1 MSVKR
6 AKGDKSLLSK
16 QEIASRRKA
25 LSQKKNATS
34 GSGRRAI
41 LGVVVL
47 AFSVMSLLAVA
58 TFDAADRVGPGFKNA
73 VGPVGHAIAEAL
85 RGLLGVTAYVM
96 PMVGLYAA
104 GIMFVGDREKRR
116 WPQAIA
122 LGLLLIAGA
131 ILSQL
136 MFKED
141 ATWAHAPGGLIG
153 REIGGILTALFST
166 VGTVVL
172 VSAIAAVAFIVG
184 TQFAFLRFVNFV
196 WEKSQAFGAWAKA
209 SALAWYDK
217 QKALAA
223 QRREQAAKDQ
233 EEEAAFLEQ
242 LEAEEAEL
250 AELEATASEAEAA
263 ANEAARIQMGKENAK
278 LADLAEKERLKAER
292 EKALIE
298 REAAKL
304 AREALK
310 TARATR
316 KDQQKEMAA
325 GIAPGLLHDLRPPT
339 SMHVHREPVQQPVVS
354 NGDPAWAAAFA
365 FNTPS
370 SMAPMQMPP
379 PPPAISSPPLPS
391 EYLESVPPPPRR
403 VPNIIEAIRPTQ
415 TAITEP
421 PQPASKLAP
430 AVTQTT
436 PAVAPAIGS
445 IEAHVSS
452 PKLAPL
458 EASLAGV
465 PPMLMDSATAAAPVV
480 AAAAAVGAAGSALA
494 RMPLIV
500 EPKAP
505 PKPTKKEKKQDE
517 FVFSGG
523 RSNFEVPPIDVLEV
537 HRKERA
543 QIDKDVYLQTAERLT
558 AKLRD
563 FGIDGEVVEIR
574 PGPVVTMYE
583 FKPAPGVKISRIASL
598 SDDLAMAMEAMRVRI
613 VAPIPG
619 KGVVGVEVPN
629 KDREM
634 VFLKEIAEQDAFQK
648 SQSRLTM
655 CLGKD
660 IEGMPYIL
668 DLAKAP
674 HLLMA
679 GTTGSGKSVSVNAMI
694 MSILLKST
702 PEEVRFIMV
711 DPKMLELSVYE
722 GIPHLLLPVVTDP
735 RKASIALQWAVDE
748 MTRRYKL
755 LSEAGVRNITG
766 YNTMVEQEQ
775 AKKRASQMTVDAK
788 PVAKPVSTVIKPKE
802 EVAPVIPSKVE
813 EPAAKP
819 VAEAIAAPAPTPPKK
834 KRRMLIVDVADP
846 SAEATATPPEMP
858 AVAAEAPAGVE
869 LGVAAPKDE
878 ATDPREVVE
887 AAPVEAVTPAAVE
900 AEAAAKEGEIRVD
913 EPTAEEA
920 AALAA
925 SAAATTDEAPADGAE
940 EKKKLPYIVVIID
953 ELADLMMVASKEV
966 ETSIARLA
974 QMARAAGIHL
984 MVATQRPST
993 DVVTGIIK
1001 ANFPT
1006 RISFMLRSKPDSM
1019 TILGT
1024 IGAEALLGMG
1034 DMLIMPPTSAHLQ
1047 RVHGCFVSEHEIK
1060 KVVDHLKAQGTPVYD
1075 ESILKPREDENAGE
1089 VGEEDEL
1096 HDELYDQAIAIVSEM
1111 RTVSIS
1117 ILQRKM
1123 RIGYNRS
1130 ARMIERME
1138 REGLV
1143 GAADGAKPRDV
1154 LIKPVG
1160 QMPGA
1165 GAMM

>member
-6 AKGDKSLLSK
+6 KGEKSVLSK
-16 QEIASRRKA
+16 QDIASRRKV
-25 LSQKKNATS
+25 LTQKKMKHT
-34 GSGRRAI
+34 GTGRRAI
-41 LGVVVL
+41 VGVGLL
-47 AFSVMSLLAVA
+47 AFSVMAFLSVA
-58 TFDAADRVGPGFKNA
+58 TFDAHDRLGPGFKNA

-85 RGLLGVTAYVM
+85 RGLLGICAFVL

-104 GIMFVGDREKRR
+104 GILFVGDREKRR

-122 LGLLLIAGA
+122 LSLLLVAGA
-131 ILSQL
+131 VLCQL

-141 ATWAHAPGGLIG
+141 ASWAHAPGGLIG
-153 REIGGILTALFST
+153 RELGGLMTALFST

-184 TQFAFLRFVNFV
+184 TQFAFLRLCAWA
-196 WEKSQAFGAWAKA
+196 WEKALVGFEAAKVWGLAFME
-209 SALAWYDK
+209 K
-217 QKALAA
+217 QKQRYADRKLAA
-223 QRREQAAKDQ
+223 EKAA
-233 EEEAAFLEQ
+233 EEEAAFLAQ
-242 LEAEEAEL
+242 LETEEAAL
-250 AELEATASEAEAA
+250 AELEAVAAEAEAA
-263 ANEAARIQMGKENAK
+263 ADEAAREVQDKENLK
-278 LADLAEKERLKAER
+278 LADLVEKDRLKAER
-292 EKALIE
+292 EKALVQL
-298 REAAKL
+298 EAARL

-310 TARATR
+310 TARANQKDER
-316 KDQQKEMAA
+316 KEKAA
-325 GIAPGLLHDLRPPT
+325 QLAPGLLNDVQLQSPPPPP
-339 SMHVHREPVQQPVVS
+339 PVSQPPFATG
-354 NGDPAWAAAFA
+354 NGDPAWASQFAFA
-365 FNTPS
+365 PTATSQP
-370 SMAPMQMPP
+370 
-379 PPPAISSPPLPS
+379 SSPPLS
-391 EYLESVPPPPRR
+391 SDLLQSVPPPAPVRR
-403 VPNIIEAIRPTQ
+403 VPNIVEAIQ
-415 TAITEP
+415 
-421 PQPASKLAP
+421 PQSAMASINSA
-430 AVTQTT
+430 
-436 PAVAPAIGS
+436 
-445 IEAHVSS
+445 

-458 EASLAGV
+458 DVAID
-465 PPMLMDSATAAAPVV
+465 PAPV
-480 AAAAAVGAAGSALA
+480 AAAAAAVPSMPMAPAAAAALATVGATALA

-505 PKPTKKEKKQDE
+505 PKPTKKDD
-517 FVFSGG
+517 FVFTKG
-523 RSNFEVPPIDVLEV
+523 RSNFEVPPLDSLEV
-537 HRKERA
+537 HRKERPPV
-543 QIDKDVYLQTAERLT
+543 DKNSYLETAERLT

-648 SQSRLTM
+648 STTRLTM

-679 GTTGSGKSVSVNAMI
+679 GTTGSGKSVAVNAMI

-735 RKASIALQWAVDE
+735 RKAAIALQWAVDE

-766 YNTMVEQEQ
+766 YNTHVDAEV
-775 AKKRASQMTVDAK
+775 AKKRASKAVVDAK
-788 PVAKPVSTVIKPKE
+788 PTVIKPK
-802 EVAPVIPSKVE
+802 
-813 EPAAKP
+813 
-819 VAEAIAAPAPTPPKK
+819 AAPAPAPVIQSKVVEAPVEPAVTAPVEVAAPEEAPKK
-834 KRRMLIVDVADP
+834 KRRMLIVDVADGSATP
-846 SAEATATPPEMP
+846 SAEAN
-858 AVAAEAPAGVE
+858 AVAAEPMATPAGLE
-869 LGVAAPKDE
+869 LGVAAPRDE
-878 ATDPREVVE
+878 LENPREEIAAEVE
-887 AAPVEAVTPAAVE
+887 AL
-900 AEAAAKEGEIRVD
+900 AKEGEIRVD
-913 EPTAEEA
+913 EPVLAESEEEA
-920 AALAA
+920 AALAM
-925 SAAATTDEAPADGAE
+925 AAAEAAAPEGE
-940 EKKKLPYIVVIID
+940 EELKKLPYIVVIID

-1024 IGAEALLGMG
+1024 VGAEALLGMG
-1034 DMLIMPPTSAHLQ
+1034 DMLIMPPTSAHMQ
-1047 RVHGCFVSEHEIK
+1047 RVHGCFVSEAEIK
-1060 KVVDHLKAQGTPVYD
+1060 RVVDHLKAQGTPVYD
-1075 ESILKPREDENAGE
+1075 ENILKPRDDE
-1089 VGEEDEL
+1089 GEEGAPEDDL
-1096 HDELYDQAIAIVSEM
+1096 SDELYDQAIAIVSEM
-1111 RTVSIS
+1111 RQVSIS
-1117 ILQRKM
+1117 MLQRKM

-1143 GAADGAKPRDV
+1143 GHADGAKPRDV
-1154 LIKPVG
+1154 LVRPVG
-1160 QMPGA
+1160 QMPGTA
-1165 GAMM
+1165 TM